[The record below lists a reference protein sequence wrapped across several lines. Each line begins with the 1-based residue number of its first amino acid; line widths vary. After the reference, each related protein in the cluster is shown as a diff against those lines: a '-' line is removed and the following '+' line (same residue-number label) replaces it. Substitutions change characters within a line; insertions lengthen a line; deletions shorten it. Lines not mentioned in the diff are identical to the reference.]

1 MGAQYG
7 SRASETRNKVNL
19 NVIGKTLAERK
30 KQRGRR
36 GKEQVRQSKKVEVR
50 KKKRIKRK
58 KEGKKEKKKERKKE
72 RKIQLSPAIT
82 EGPTNFIYYWWIFV
96 IAKIGKKRKG
106 LEGTRVL
113 HSILTD
119 FRYFCVR

>member
-1 MGAQYG
+1 MGAQNG

-72 RKIQLSPAIT
+72 RKKDTVKPRNN
-82 EGPTNFIYYWWIFV
+82 GGTNKLYLLLVDFCYCQNRE
-96 IAKIGKKRKG
+96 KKER
-106 LEGTRVL
+106 T
-113 HSILTD
+113 
-119 FRYFCVR
+119 